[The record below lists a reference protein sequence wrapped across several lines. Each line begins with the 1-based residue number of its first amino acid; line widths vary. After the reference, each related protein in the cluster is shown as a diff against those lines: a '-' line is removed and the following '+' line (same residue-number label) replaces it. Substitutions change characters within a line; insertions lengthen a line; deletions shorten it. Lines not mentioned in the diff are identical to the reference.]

1 MRKVFDCGRM
11 KTMLTLCTGI
21 VISALLVG
29 GAGAQAIEE
38 YLKAYPSSHMIYL
51 DGQEIKL
58 EAYVINGSNYVRLRD
73 VGEAMGFNVYWDG
86 TTGTVQIDSD
96 APYTGQPPTDT
107 TELDAVRQEIVQL
120 VNQVRRENGL
130 GYLTIDQRLMD
141 TAQERADTLT
151 TYHDTQKECEAAISH
166 GYPYGFGVNITAF
179 TSKVDVAQQAVT
191 NWVNS
196 PGHLRTMLL
205 PNADAIGVGIAED
218 RYKTVCYLYVGDP
231 KSHNPYE

>member
-1 MRKVFDCGRM
+1 M
-11 KTMLTLCTGI
+11 KKTAFTLLAGMI
-21 VISALLVG
+21 LGAALLSG
-29 GAGAQAIEE
+29 SLAEAAETF
-38 YLKAYPSSHMIYL
+38 LKAYPSTHTVYL

-73 VGEAMGFNVYWDG
+73 VGEAMGFNVYWDNA
-86 TTGTVQIDSD
+86 VQIDSNS
-96 APYTGQPPTDT
+96 PYTGQPSTDT

-141 TAQERADTLT
+141 TAQEMAETLY
-151 TYHDTQKECEAAISH
+151 TYHRTREECEAAIAH

-179 TSKVDVAQQAVT
+179 TGTATADAAQQAVE

-196 PGHLRTMLL
+196 PGHLQTMLF
-205 PNADAIGVGIAED
+205 PNADAIGVGVAED
-218 RYKTVCYLYVGDP
+218 RYKTVCYLYIGDP